1 VEADVDLAS
10 TFSGMPGAGPLA
22 GLSEA
27 WHWAMAPGLDFGV
40 ALSADGEHV
49 LQCFA
54 LRSYDEGLV
63 TAVLSFARE
72 HADVLVAPPERP
84 LVMAEG
90 FAHPGYRFDTVVAF
104 GPGLHRHHADTPEV
118 HQAIRAVQ
126 PAFRCEFAGD
136 EREEDATF
144 LVNRASGVPSTE
156 LDHEPHPFLK
166 MRYKTDTRVIPER
179 IFTSLRSLV
188 NELRALE
195 DRPDRFVEFEN
206 YRHEVRRVEWVDGQ
220 WDFTG
225 DAAEPRGMGIDDLL
239 DVVRATLY
247 GPNLEAGTSG
257 FPA

>member
-1 VEADVDLAS
+1 MEADVDLAS
-10 TFSGMPGAGPLA
+10 TFSGMPGASPLA

-27 WHWAMAPGLDFGV
+27 WHWAMAPGLDFGA
-40 ALSADGEHV
+40 ALTGDGKNA

-84 LVMAEG
+84 LVVAEG
-90 FAHPGYRFDTVVAF
+90 FAHPGYGFDTVVAF
-104 GPGLHRHHADTPEV
+104 GPGLHRHHEETPEV

-136 EREEDATF
+136 ESEEDAAYLF
-144 LVNRASGVPSTE
+144 NRAAGVPSTR

-179 IFTSLRSLV
+179 IFTSLTSLV
-188 NELRALE
+188 NELRALA

-206 YRHEVRRVEWVDGQ
+206 YRHEVRRAGWVDGQ
-220 WDFTG
+220 WVLTG
-225 DAAEPRGMGIDDLL
+225 DAAEPPRMGIDDLL
-239 DVVRATLY
+239 DVVKASLY
-247 GPNLEAGTSG
+247 GPNLDAGSSG